1 MTTAYK
7 ILFAIDLQ
15 NEYYANGKCT
25 DISIVPSAETA

>member
-15 NEYYANGKCT
+15 NEYYTNGKCN
-25 DISIVPSAETA
+25 DIHVVP